1 MSDDSV
7 REQLLGYLL
16 GALDEAEQESLEDQ
30 LERDPHL
37 RRELAEMRTR
47 LRPLEATRLELT
59 PPPGLAFR
67 TCERVASAAQS
78 QTQPNPAPVPLR
90 LPVAPTVTL
99 SNLRWPDVTVGAT
112 VCLLAVLL
120 VLPAVHGSR
129 FVAQLEACQDNLRKV
144 SFALEKYS
152 DLHTGY
158 FPAIPSRGKTAAA
171 GIYAPTLLR
180 SGLLTE
186 TSAVLCPAAIRNDRA
201 SFAIPSLDELE
212 SASEEEVAQLQGS
225 MGGSYGYSLG
235 YLHDGQYQGTRNL
248 HRPRFALAADAPS
261 TKQPHQ
267 SQNHAGRGQNVLFED
282 GHVQF
287 LRCSQVLEGGDDIFV
302 NDHRQVAAGL
312 HLNDA
317 VIAPSDARP
326 LSLANE

>member
-1 MSDDSV
+1 MSDDSI

-16 GALDEAEQESLEDQ
+16 GALDESEQESLEDQ

-37 RRELAEMRTR
+37 RRELAEMRDK
-47 LRPLEATRLELT
+47 LRPLEATRLELS

-67 TCERVASAAQS
+67 TCELVASAAHS
-78 QTQPNPAPVPLR
+78 QTRPKPASVPLMA
-90 LPVAPTVTL
+90 PVAPTVTL

-129 FVAQLEACQDNLRKV
+129 FVAQVEACQDNLRKV
-144 SFALEKYS
+144 GYALENYS
-152 DLHTGY
+152 QLHAGY
-158 FPAIPSRGKTAAA
+158 FPTIPSQGKAAAA

-186 TSAVLCPAAIRNDRA
+186 TRVVLCPAAARTDRA

-212 SASEEEVAQLQGS
+212 SASEEEVPQLQET

-235 YLHDGQYQGTRNL
+235 YLHNGHYQGTRNL
-248 HRPRFALAADAPS
+248 HRASFALAADTPS
-261 TKQPHQ
+261 TQQQHQ

-282 GHVQF
+282 GHIQF
-287 LRCSQVLEGGDDIFV
+287 LRCTQILEGGDDIFV
-302 NDHRQVAAGL
+302 NDDRQVAAGL

-326 LSLANE
+326 